1 MKTAI
6 ITGTS
11 SGIGEDFARRLLE
24 LGWKVYGI
32 SRRENKELVSHK
44 NFRQIL
50 LDLSKPLDKKL
61 LSSTVGEP
69 HIDLVVNNAG
79 MVIMQDAS
87 IWDEKNY
94 QEIFSVHY
102 VRPIELLSMFA
113 NKLDQGMVISVLS
126 DCALIGW
133 PKFGLYG
140 ASKAALL
147 RHMESFA
154 QENPQINVINLHP
167 SGIDTPLIND
177 VGPEMIAE
185 RDELMKTTQVTT
197 VFLQL
202 ATRVISLP
210 SGASIVIH
218 NEWEAEEMQELGKNM
233 YIYNVD
239 TEVLKQL

>member
-11 SGIGEDFARRLLE
+11 SGIGEDFARQLLE

-32 SRRENKELVSHK
+32 SRRENKELVAHK
-44 NFRQIL
+44 NFRQL
-50 LDLSKPLDKKL
+50 LIDLSKPLDKRL
-61 LSSTVGEP
+61 LTNAVGEA
-69 HIDLVVNNAG
+69 HIDLLVNNAG
-79 MVIMQDAS
+79 MVIMQNANV
-87 IWDEKNY
+87 WDEANY
-94 QEIFSVHY
+94 QQIFSVHY
-102 VRPIELLSMFA
+102 VRPIELLSTFA
-113 NKLDQGMVISVLS
+113 NKLNQGMVISVLS

-154 QENPQINVINLHP
+154 QENPQISVLNLHP

-185 RDELMKTTQVTT
+185 RDELMKPTQITT
-197 VFLQL
+197 VFLQMV
-202 ATRVISLP
+202 TGVISLP
-210 SGASIVIH
+210 SGASIVLH
-218 NEWEAEEMQELGKNM
+218 NDWEEDEMNELGKNM

-239 TEVLKQL
+239 SESLRKL